1 MLSNSSLTEILGQL
15 QSTQFRDLSGARVT
29 ATIPVSGRLVNEIV
43 TASLPQNVP
52 VREVHVQPLAGNAFA
67 VRLVPKAAFL
77 PSLTLKLDIIQQ
89 PDLPST
95 PILVLR
101 MVTMGALFGLASAAF
116 PIASLL
122 PPGIRLDGDRIMV
135 DLAAL
140 TARAG
145 AAELLPHLASLQ
157 VNTEDGRVVL
167 HAGIAV
173 R

>member
-1 MLSNSSLTEILGQL
+1 MLSNSSLAEILRQL

-29 ATIPVSGRLVNEIV
+29 AAIPVSERLVNEII
-43 TASLPQNVP
+43 TGSLPQSVP

-77 PSLTLKLDIIQQ
+77 PALSLRLEIIQQ

-95 PILVLR
+95 PVLVLR
-101 MVTMGALFGLASAAF
+101 MATMGALFGLASAAL
-116 PIASLL
+116 PIAGLL

-135 DLAAL
+135 DLVAL
-140 TARAG
+140 AARAG
-145 AAELLPHLASLQ
+145 AADLLPHLASLQ

-167 HAGIAV
+167 HANIVV